1 LPFILGL
8 VSLGYGWTQTWDV
21 SVESADLDLYTGRLI
36 RSYVFIIG
44 GLILLVF
51 SFIVNGISRYLD
63 NLELMI
69 YERTIERKDS
79 GNE

>member
-1 LPFILGL
+1 MPFILGL